1 MSMNHRQRVQATLNH
16 QEPDRV
22 PVDLGSTRNTGI
34 LVEAYQALVQYLN
47 PKSSPGGQDDFGQ
60 SKIAR
65 VVNPSEEFL
74 QRLDVD
80 FRGLFLGSPNRPL
93 EKMLPDGSHQDELGV
108 IRQRPPGS
116 YYYDVA
122 YSPLNREM
130 TVADL
135 QKLTWPDPTDPGYTR
150 GLRERALSLRQS
162 TDYALVLHLQDI
174 IIHPSQYLRG
184 FERWYMDFLLEP
196 ELIKSLL
203 DILLEIRTVLAV
215 AALKEVGDLIDVVS
229 SSDDIADQ
237 RGPMIS
243 PKMYRQFIKP
253 RHLHYFEAL
262 RAHTS
267 AKILYHSCG
276 SVVSLIPD
284 FIDMGVDFINP
295 VQVSA
300 ANMDTAHLKKEY
312 GDRIGFWGAIDTMR
326 VLPTCTPDE
335 VRSEVRQRIHDLAPG
350 GGYVLAAVHNI
361 QPNVP
366 PQNILAMFEAAHQY
380 GRYPLEEQL

>member
-1 MSMNHRQRVQATLNH
+1 MNHRQRVLAVLNH

-34 LVEAYQALVQYLN
+34 LIEAYQGLLEYL
-47 PKSSPGGQDDFGQ
+47 KPGSQLLRQDDFGQ

-65 VVNPSEEFL
+65 IAIPSEDIL
-74 QRLDVD
+74 QQLDID
-80 FRGLFLGSPNRPL
+80 FRGLFLGKPDRPL
-93 EKMLPDGSHQDELGV
+93 ERMLPDGSHQDELGV

-116 YYYDVA
+116 YYYDIVHF
-122 YSPLNREM
+122 PLDHELS
-130 TVADL
+130 VSDL
-135 QKLTWPDPTDPGYTR
+135 RNLKWPDPADPGYIR
-150 GLRERALSLRQS
+150 GLREEAKTLRQT

-174 IIHPSQYLRG
+174 IIHPSQYMLG
-184 FERWYMDFLLEP
+184 FERWYLDFLQEP
-196 ELIKSLL
+196 KLMEALL
-203 DILLEIRTVLAV
+203 DILLEIRTELAV
-215 AALKEVGDLIDVVS
+215 AALQEVGDLIDVVS

-253 RHLHYFEAL
+253 RHMHYFEAL
-262 RAHTS
+262 RAHTK

-276 SVVSLIPD
+276 SVVTLIPD
-284 FIDMGVDFINP
+284 FIDQGIDFINP

-300 ANMDTAHLKKEY
+300 ANMDTSHLKKEY
-312 GDRIGFWGAIDTMR
+312 GDKIGFWGAIDTMH
-326 VLPTCTPDE
+326 VLPFGKPEQVRVE
-335 VRSEVRQRIHDLAPG
+335 VKQRIHDLAPG

-366 PQNILAMFEAAHQY
+366 PQNILAMFEAACEY
-380 GRYPLEEQL
+380 GTYPIKESL